1 MERGRRSDL
10 REGRGGRAE
19 GGEMGE
25 RRFVWVWVELGV
37 LWWFKSAGTRGI
49 WVIVDSG
56 VDRQPSD

>member
-1 MERGRRSDL
+1 MGRGRRSEL

-25 RRFVWVWVELGV
+25 RRFVWVWVEL
-37 LWWFKSAGTRGI
+37 WWFKSAGTRGI